1 MPRRGFSLLKL
12 IIVIAIIAI
21 LIGLL
26 LPAVAKVR
34 EAANRTRS
42 QNNVKQIALA
52 IHNYHDSMGRFP
64 TACDVGGGSPTGQG
78 IVSLHFQILPYI
90 EQEAV
95 FRQFD
100 VKKPASYYDKDTGMA
115 QLIVKTYVSPTD
127 PSFPDTGSATNIEV
141 KAGGGDFTGRYA
153 TTNYPVN
160 GLVFQRGKGIRDM
173 IDGTSNTI
181 MIAERYQVCKAA
193 TSKPAD
199 DVYCLWGLGAVSA
212 STPTFALPFPDV
224 AAPTAKP
231 ALAQFTPAG
240 QVAKEG
246 AVAGMTGSDKVADYK
261 VLGTLITAPSGFQ
274 VVPRGNVACDSR
286 VPQALQVGGLIVGM
300 ADASCRV
307 VAGTISPN
315 TFWSLVTPAGGEEIG
330 RDW

>member
-12 IIVIAIIAI
+12 LVVIAIIAI

-42 QNNVKQIALA
+42 MNNVKQIALA

-64 TACDVGGGSPTGQG
+64 TACDVGAGSPTGQG

-100 VKKPASYYDKDTGMA
+100 KKKPASYYDKDTGAA
-115 QLIVKTYVSPTD
+115 QVVVKTYVSPSD
-127 PSFPDTGSATNIEV
+127 PSFPDAGTATNIDI
-141 KAGGGDFTGRYA
+141 KAGGGDYSGRYA
-153 TTNYPVN
+153 TTNYPVS
-160 GLVFQRGKGIRDM
+160 GLVFQRGKGIRD
-173 IDGTSNTI
+173 IVDGTSNTI
-181 MIAERYQVCKAA
+181 MAAERYQVCKAA
-193 TSKPAD
+193 SGKPAD
-199 DVYCLWGLGAVSA
+199 DVYCLWGLGAISA
-212 STPTFALPFPDV
+212 STPTFALPVPDE

-231 ALAQFTPAG
+231 VLAQFTPTG
-240 QVAKEG
+240 QVAKDG
-246 AVAGMTGSDKVADYK
+246 PVVGMTGSDKVADYK
-261 VLGTLITAPSGFQ
+261 VLGKMISAPSGFQ
-274 VVPRGNVACDSR
+274 ILPRGAVHCDAR
-286 VPQALQVGGLIVGM
+286 VPQALQAGGLIVCL
-300 ADASCRV
+300 ADASCRIV
-307 VAGTISPN
+307 SGTVPSN
-315 TFWSLVTPAGGEEIG
+315 MFWSLVTPAGGEEIG